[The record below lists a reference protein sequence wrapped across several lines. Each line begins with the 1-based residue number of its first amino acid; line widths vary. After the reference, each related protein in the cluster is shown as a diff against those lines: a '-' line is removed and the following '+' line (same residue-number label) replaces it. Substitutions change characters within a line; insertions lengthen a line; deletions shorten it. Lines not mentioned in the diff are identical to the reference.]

1 MPVAPGLDGS
11 WCTLVFGWLLKLVYE
26 WALAHSD
33 PAHVLL
39 KREVLAS
46 KSVDDLTTNCSTTA
60 AIIVITIIV
69 RVMFDP
75 YKFD

>member
-1 MPVAPGLDGS
+1 MPVAPRLDGS

-33 PAHVLL
+33 LVHVLL

-46 KSVDDLTTNCSTTA
+46 KSADDVTTNCSTA
-60 AIIVITIIV
+60 VAIV